1 MRPLPSSRPRAD
13 ERCGGPRAAAAPAL
27 ALAALLPLAAPAAAQ
42 QPDGGP
48 AAAGQPQ
55 VVDRVVAVVGD
66 TAITRSE
73 VQEQVFRMRQQ
84 GMQLPQDPL
93 ARDSVLR
100 SVVDQLVEEAM
111 LLEQAKRMGVSVP
124 EQQVEQLAND
134 RFSRYR
140 SQFGSDEELRKAVE
154 STGQN
159 MFQFRQSIR
168 SQAWADLTL
177 NRLRQRLIDQSR
189 LPPATVSEQ
198 EIRDYFEQNAA
209 GQRRP
214 GNVSVD
220 RVMVSPRPD
229 SAAADSA
236 RALAEKALKE
246 IESGTAFAVAA
257 RRYSDDTGTRED
269 GGDLGWVRR
278 SDLVPSFADAA
289 WAAPPGRPVGPV
301 ESRLGYHVV
310 RVDNVRGGERRVR
323 HILVRPRITDEDLEE
338 AREKARA
345 LADSLREG
353 ADADRLAREH
363 GLSGED
369 VRFENVRLDEVSSRL
384 GEAYAKALDSPSE
397 GEVIGPL
404 EVEGSYDVPLF
415 AVLEVLSYTPTG
427 EYRLEDVR
435 DRIRE
440 RLMQQ
445 KQFDRYVEQLRNE
458 MYVELL
464 I

>member
-1 MRPLPSSRPRAD
+1 MRRRRSSRTLA
-13 ERCGGPRAAAAPAL
+13 GGRGTSLRPAAPAAL
-27 ALAALLPLAAPAAAQ
+27 ALAALLVLGAPAVAQ
-42 QPDGGP
+42 QPGGGP
-48 AAAGQPQ
+48 AASGQGQ
-55 VVDRVVAVVGD
+55 LVDRVVAVVGD

-84 GMQLPQDPL
+84 GMQLPEDPM

-100 SVVDQLVEEAM
+100 SVVDQLVEETM
-111 LLEQAKRMGVSVP
+111 LLEQAKRMGVSVS
-124 EQQVEQLAND
+124 EQRVEQLAND

-140 SQFGSDEELRKAVE
+140 SSFDSDEELRKAVE
-154 STGQN
+154 SSGQN
-159 MFQFRQSIR
+159 MFQFREMLR
-168 SQAWADLTL
+168 SRAWADLTL
-177 NRLRQRLIDQSR
+177 NRFRQRLINENQ
-189 LPPATVSEQ
+189 LPPASVSEQ

-214 GNVSVD
+214 GNITLD
-220 RVMVSPRPD
+220 RVMVAPRPD

-236 RALAEKALKE
+236 RALAEKALEE
-246 IESGTAFAVAA
+246 IRSGTAFAVAA
-257 RRYSDDTGTRED
+257 RRYSDDTGTREE
-269 GGDLGWVRR
+269 GGDLGWARR
-278 SDLVPSFADAA
+278 SDLVPSFGDAA

-301 ESRLGYHVV
+301 ESRLGYHVI

-353 ADADRLAREH
+353 ADADRLAREQ

-369 VRFENVRLDEVSSRL
+369 VRFESVRLDELEGRL
-384 GEAYAKALDSPSE
+384 GETYAQALDAPEE
-397 GEVIGPL
+397 GGVVGPV
-404 EVEGSYDVPLF
+404 EVEGSYDIPLF
-415 AVLEVLSYTPTG
+415 AVLEVLQYTPTG

-440 RLMQQ
+440 RLLQQ

-458 MYVELL
+458 MHVELL

>member
-1 MRPLPSSRPRAD
+1 MSPRPSNRAPAD
-13 ERCGGPRAAAAPAL
+13 DRAAPSRGAAPAL
-27 ALAALLPLAAPAAAQ
+27 ALAALLALAAPAAAQ

-48 AAAGQPQ
+48 AAAGREQ

-100 SVVDQLVEEAM
+100 SVVDQLVEETM

-134 RFSRYR
+134 RFSRRR

-177 NRLRQRLIDQSR
+177 NRLRQRLVDQNR
-189 LPPATVSEQ
+189 LPPASVSER
-198 EIRDYFEQNAA
+198 EIRDFFEQNAA

-214 GNVSVD
+214 GNITVD
-220 RVMVSPRPD
+220 RVMVAPRPD

-236 RALAEKALKE
+236 RALAEKALEE
-246 IESGTAFAVAA
+246 IESGTAFTVAV

-278 SDLVPSFADAA
+278 SDLVPSFGDAA

-345 LADSLREG
+345 LADSLRQG

-369 VRFENVRLDEVSSRL
+369 VRFESVRLDEISSRL
-384 GEAYAKALDSPSE
+384 GEAYAQALDSPSE

-404 EVEGSYDVPLF
+404 EVEGSYDIPLF
-415 AVLEVLSYTPTG
+415 TVLEVLSFTPTG

-458 MYVELL
+458 MYVRLL

>member
-1 MRPLPSSRPRAD
+1 MRPSPASRALRDRAV
-13 ERCGGPRAAAAPAL
+13 PVALAASL
-27 ALAALLPLAAPAAAQ
+27 ALAAPLQGQ
-42 QPDGGP
+42 QPDAGP
-48 AAAGQPQ
+48 TPGETQL
-55 VVDRVVAVVGD
+55 VDRVVAVVGD
-66 TAITRSE
+66 TTVALTE
-73 VQEQVFRMRQQ
+73 VRQHVFRMRQQ
-84 GMQLPQDPL
+84 GMEIPEDPL

-100 SVVDQLVEEAM
+100 SVVDQLVERVM

-124 EQQVEQLAND
+124 EEQVEQLAND
-134 RFSRYR
+134 RFSRRR
-140 SQFGSDEELRKAVE
+140 SEFGSDEELRRAVE
-154 STGQN
+154 ASGQN
-159 MFQFRQSIR
+159 MFQYRQMIR
-168 SQAWADLTL
+168 SQAWAELTL
-177 NRLRQRLIDQSR
+177 SRLRQRLVSENQ

-198 EIRDYFEQNAA
+198 EIRDFFEQNAA
-209 GQRRP
+209 GQQRP
-214 GNVSVD
+214 GNITLD
-220 RVMVSPRPD
+220 RVMVAPRPD

-236 RALAEKALKE
+236 RAVAEKALEE
-246 IESGTAFAVAA
+246 IRTGTAFAVAA

-278 SDLVPSFADAA
+278 SDLVPSFGDAA

-301 ESRLGYHVV
+301 ESRLGYHVI

-323 HILVRPRITDEDLEE
+323 HILVRPRITEADQEE
-338 AREKARA
+338 AREKART

-363 GLSGED
+363 GLAGED
-369 VRFENVRLDEVSSRL
+369 VRFEEVRLDEIGGRL
-384 GEAYAKALDSPSE
+384 GDTYAEALDDPAE
-397 GEVIGPL
+397 GDVVGPL
-404 EVEGSYDVPLF
+404 EVEGGYDVPLF
-415 AVLEVLSYTPTG
+415 AVLEVLEYTPTG

-435 DRIRE
+435 SQIRE